1 MSLEPLKPSYYYH
14 FFNRGNNKENIF
26 IEDENYLFFLQLMK
40 KYLLSVTDVYSYCL
54 LPNHFH
60 FIIRI
65 KEEKNL
71 PDKYRNNAKKIYLP
85 FSNLFNAYAKSF
97 NAKYDRS
104 GSLFQKSP
112 KRILIKDENYLKNLI
127 IYVNA
132 NPSIHNIQNY
142 RKYKYSSYQSLISN
156 KDTLLKRKEVI
167 DLFDDVNNF
176 KSVMNTYEKRI
187 ELLNEKDLEI

>member
-142 RKYKYSSYQSLISN
+142 EKYKYSSYHSLISN
-156 KDTLLKRKEVI
+156 KNTLLKRKEVI

-176 KSVMNTYEKRI
+176 KSVMSIYEKRI